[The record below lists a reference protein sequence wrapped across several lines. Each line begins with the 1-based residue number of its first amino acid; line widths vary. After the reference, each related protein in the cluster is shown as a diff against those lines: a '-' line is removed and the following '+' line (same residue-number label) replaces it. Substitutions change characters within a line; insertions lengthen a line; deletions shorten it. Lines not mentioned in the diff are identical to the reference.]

1 MPWTTFREM
10 ISGCDRATTGESI
23 VGETHTIRV
32 NSPYE
37 IRLESIPK
45 VKSTATSV
53 FSNTYVSLAEMA
65 TAGISLTI
73 DGNPATLTASSTPAA
88 GEVYFQLIEG
98 GERMFSTKLSFNAA
112 DAGLV
117 VVANYTGFASQV
129 DAHWREIVKDAVT
142 RLETYAPCSLL
153 SLNTYSG
160 GEFNDTVD
168 DGTGIVILGSPGI
181 LRFSTGSYNWATST
195 ESLSA
200 AGDMQVGAFTDVD
213 GWKRIGIYLIDNS
226 GTVESRITE
235 TAESATQIGLAAV
248 TAYSTEA
255 LYCGY
260 VDVQGDSTGVA
271 GGIEDIPQGQCIS
284 QPVTM
289 LSSSLQG
296 GGTQYF
302 IFQAYGN
309 PLALVGLTL
318 DQAQYPVSAGRILN
332 IFLCCDDMGT
342 AGNDLLIDVKV
353 SGVSLFAVAGDKPV
367 LVAGAGTYQ
376 RNTTPAVDLL
386 DAAFTATDYVTA
398 HVDTA
403 PDDAEH
409 VTLIVEVLLT

>member
-10 ISGCDRATTGESI
+10 ISGCDRDTAGESI
-23 VGETHTIRV
+23 VGETHAIPV
-32 NSPYE
+32 SSPYE
-37 IRLESIPK
+37 IRLEAIPK

-53 FSNTYVSLAEMA
+53 FSNLYVSLAEMA

-73 DGNPATLTASSTPAA
+73 DGNPAVLTDSSTPAV

-112 DAGLV
+112 DVGLAV
-117 VVANYTGFASQV
+117 VVNYTGFASQV
-129 DAHWREIVKDAVT
+129 DAHWRETVKDAVT

-160 GEFNDTVD
+160 GEFCNAVS
-168 DGTGIVILGSPGI
+168 DGTGIVILGSPGK
-181 LRFSTGSYNWATST
+181 LKFSTGSYSWATSV

-200 AGDMQVGAFTDVD
+200 VGDMQVSAFTDVD

-226 GTVESRITE
+226 GTVEARITE
-235 TAESATQIGLAAV
+235 GAESATQIGLASVITYGAEAV
-248 TAYSTEA
+248 
-255 LYCGY
+255 YCGY
-260 VDVQGDSTGVA
+260 VDVQGDSTGAA

-284 QPVTM
+284 QPVTI

-302 IFQAYGN
+302 KFQAYGN

-332 IFLCCDDMGT
+332 IYLCCDDMGT
-342 AGNDLLIDVKV
+342 AGNDLVIDVKV

-367 LVAGAGTYQ
+367 LVAGAGNFQ

-386 DAAFTATDYVTA
+386 DTAFTAADYLTA
-398 HVDTA
+398 HVNTA